1 MTMAKERYPVWLG
14 LLPPLVLVILWEMLG
29 DAGRLPEYLPSPSKI
44 AGQAG
49 SMLTSGELFRHLWV
63 SLFQALSGFGIG
75 AFFGIT
81 MGLLSAAFRPVDRF
95 YEPLISLT
103 YPVPKI
109 AALPLIFA
117 WFGLGDGSKI
127 VIITVSV
134 FYPVFISALAGAKSA
149 SRVHLWSARNMGA
162 SRTQIICRV
171 LLPTALPQI
180 FNGLRIGLALSFVVM
195 FVAEMMVS
203 NVGLGYLIVFAEQN
217 IRFDIM
223 YVAIVSI
230 GVIGLGADLLLRAVG
245 QRMLVG
251 QSAST
256 ERHL

>member
-1 MTMAKERYPVWLG
+1 MSKGQYPAWLG
-14 LLPPLVLVILWEMLG
+14 FLPPLVLVALWEALG
-29 DAGRLPEYLPSPSKI
+29 DAGRLPDYLPPPSII
-44 AGQAG
+44 ARQTS
-49 SMLTSGELFRHLWV
+49 SMLVSGELFEHIWV

-81 MGLLSAAFRPVDRF
+81 MGLLSAAMRPVERF

-117 WFGLGDGSKI
+117 WFGLGDLSKI

-134 FYPVFISALAGAKSA
+134 FYPIFISSLAGAKSV
-149 SRVHLWSARNMGA
+149 SRVHVWSARNMGA
-162 SRTQIICRV
+162 SRLQIIWRV

-195 FVAEMMVS
+195 FVAEMVVS
-203 NVGLGYLIVFAEQN
+203 TVGLGYLIVFAEQN

-223 YVAIVSI
+223 YVAIVTI
-230 GVIGLGADLLLRAVG
+230 GFIGFGADVLLRQIGRHV
-245 QRMLVG
+245 LVG
-251 QSAST
+251 QLAST
-256 ERHL
+256 ERHS